1 MEDEDRNENDLN
13 LFPEEI
19 FVDFVLDDDFD
30 S

>member
-1 MEDEDRNENDLN
+1 MEDKDRNENDLN

-19 FVDFVLDDDFD
+19 FVDSASDDDFD